1 MKTFHRYSLVS
12 CFTFYGVLVCF
23 NGFSWSEPSLVVG
36 DFSSASKEDTLP
48 EHWSPLTFKNIERHT
63 SYDLVQDSET
73 AVIEAVSNGSSSGLT
88 RKIEINPQE
97 FPFISWKW
105 KVSNTY
111 QNGDVLQKSGDDYP
125 ARVYITFAYD
135 PDKVGFWE
143 SVKFSSIK
151 LFYGE
156 YPPVSAINYIWAS
169 KAEKGLIT
177 PNPYTDRVK
186 MIVIESGEEK
196 ANQWHSEKRNIVIDY
211 KEAFGEDPP
220 NISGVAIMTD
230 SDNTGE
236 SATAWYG
243 DIVFSKE

>member
-1 MKTFHRYSLVS
+1 MKTFLRYLLSFYFTIHGVILCCVNPSLADS
-12 CFTFYGVLVCF
+12 
-23 NGFSWSEPSLVVG
+23 SLVVG
-36 DFSSASKEDTLP
+36 DFSSSVKEDVLP
-48 EHWSPLTFKNIERHT
+48 EHWSPLTFKGIDQHT
-63 SYDLVQDSET
+63 SYSLAPENGT
-73 AVIEAVSNGSSSGLT
+73 PVIEAVSNGSSSGLT
-88 RKIEINPQE
+88 RKIEINPHE
-97 FPFISWKW
+97 YPMISWKW
-105 KVSNTY
+105 KISNIY
-111 QNGDVLQKSGDDYP
+111 QNGDVSQKSGDDYP

-186 MIVIESGEEK
+186 MIVIESGAEK
-196 ANQWHSEKRNIVIDY
+196 ANQWLTEKRNIMKDY
-211 KEAFGEDPP
+211 QEAFGEDPP
-220 NISGVAIMTD
+220 HISGVAIMTD

-236 SATAWYG
+236 SAKAWYG
-243 DIVFSKE
+243 DILFSKE